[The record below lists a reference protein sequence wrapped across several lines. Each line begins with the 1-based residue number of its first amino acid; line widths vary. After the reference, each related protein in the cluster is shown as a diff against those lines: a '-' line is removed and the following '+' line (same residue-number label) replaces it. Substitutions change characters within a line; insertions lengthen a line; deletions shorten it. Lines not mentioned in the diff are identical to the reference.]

1 MPEPDD
7 RPTRVP
13 SPDTGKF
20 PALRRLRA
28 SGRGRR
34 IPFVQQ
40 LEWADCGAAC
50 LAMVLRY
57 YGKEVRLEEA
67 RDVVGGGRDGTDA
80 VRLLDSA
87 EHFGMRGRG
96 LKLDIEDLKELPAGA
111 ILHWEFNHFV
121 VFERSVRGA
130 IEIVDPARGR
140 RRVPMDSVSKAFTGV
155 VLLIE
160 PTAKFEPAK
169 ARGSRLWNYLS
180 QLLGQ
185 RHLLARIVVTS
196 VLLRLL
202 ALALPI
208 LTALIVDR
216 VVPRGDKPLLT
227 VVAVGLVAVVVF
239 QLLSSLIRAHL
250 LLQLRTNL
258 DTRLTLGFLE
268 HLTKLPYSFFVRRS
282 TGDLMMRVSS
292 NTTIREM
299 LTSNT
304 LSAMLD
310 GSLVVLYLILV
321 FAIHAGLGA
330 LTLGL
335 GVLQVVIYFAARQR
349 VSDLMSQ
356 DLEAQARSQSYLL
369 QILAGI
375 ETLKAGGAERRAV
388 QHWSN
393 LFVDELN
400 VALKRGR
407 LSAVTRSS
415 MSVLSS
421 ASPLIILSMGA
432 IEVIDGNLSL
442 GSMLAL
448 NALAIGFLTP
458 LSSLVESGLQLQRIG
473 SYVERI
479 DDVLSTPREQDEDA
493 VAQPP
498 QLSGAISMRGVSFRY
513 GTQGPLVV
521 RDVNL
526 DIEKGTCVAIVGR
539 SGAGK
544 STLANLLLGLYRPT
558 EGGIYYDS
566 HNLNDLDIAAVR
578 RQLGIV
584 PQSPFIFARSIRE
597 NIALTDPTI
606 DFGRVVKAARLAGIH
621 DEIMAMPMGYE
632 TIVADG
638 GSTLSGGQR
647 QRVALARAL
656 VAEPAILLL
665 DEATSAIDNATEK
678 AVMDNLASLRCVRVI
693 IAHRLSTITFADRIV
708 VLDEGSV
715 VEFGTHRELMAARG
729 KYYDLT
735 KSGMRDGT
743 ADEERSAHA

>member
-1 MPEPDD
+1 MADSDKRKP
-7 RPTRVP
+7 RVP

-20 PALRRLRA
+20 PALRRLR
-28 SGRGRR
+28 SPGRR
-34 IPFVQQ
+34 ARVPFVQQ
-40 LEWADCGAAC
+40 LEFSDCGAAC
-50 LAMVLRY
+50 LAMVLRF
-57 YGKEVRLEEA
+57 YGREMRLEEV
-67 RDVVGGGRDGTDA
+67 RDIVGSGRDGTDA
-80 VRLLDSA
+80 GKILDGA
-87 EHFGMRGRG
+87 ERCGLRGRG
-96 LKLDIEDLKELPAGA
+96 LKLDIEDLHELPPGA

-121 VFERSVRGA
+121 VFERMVRGG

-140 RRVPMDSVSKAFTGV
+140 RRIPMDSVSKSFTGI
-155 VLLIE
+155 VLLVQ

-169 ARGSRLWNYLS
+169 STDNRVWNYLA

-185 RHLLARIVVTS
+185 RHLLTRVIVTS

-216 VVPRGDKPLLT
+216 VVPRGDQPLLT
-227 VVAVGLVAVVVF
+227 VVAVGLAAVMLF

-268 HLTKLPYSFFVRRS
+268 HLTKLPYAFFVRRS
-282 TGDLMMRVSS
+282 AGDLSMRVSS
-292 NTTIREM
+292 NTIIREM

-310 GSLVVLYLILV
+310 GVLVLLYLVLAFIIHPGLAILTV
-321 FAIHAGLGA
+321 
-330 LTLGL
+330 GL
-335 GVLQVVIYFAARQR
+335 GVLQMVVYFVARRR

-356 DLEAQARSQSYLL
+356 DLEAQARAQSYLL
-369 QILAGI
+369 QILHGI

-407 LSAVTRSS
+407 LSAAVEST

-421 ASPLIILSMGA
+421 GSPLLILTLGA
-432 IEVIDGNLSL
+432 LEVMNGNLSL

-448 NALAIGFLTP
+448 NALAVGFLSP
-458 LSSLVESGLQLQRIG
+458 LASLVRSGLDLQRIG
-473 SYVERI
+473 SYIERI
-479 DDVLSTPREQDEDA
+479 DDVLSAPLEQDEDA

-498 QLSGAISMRGVSFRY
+498 RLTGAIGMRGVSFRY

-521 RDVNL
+521 KDVTL
-526 DIEKGTCVAIVGR
+526 DIEPGTSVAIVGR

-544 STLANLLLGLYRPT
+544 STLANLLLGLYAPS

-566 HNLNDLDIAAVR
+566 HNLSDLDITAVR

-584 PQSPFIFARSIRE
+584 PQNPYIFGRSIRE
-597 NIALTDPTI
+597 NIALTDPSI

-638 GSTLSGGQR
+638 GSSLSGGQR

-665 DEATSAIDNATEK
+665 DEATSAVDNTTEK
-678 AVMDNLASLRCVRVI
+678 VVMDNLASLRCVRII
-693 IAHRLSTITFADRIV
+693 IAHRLSTITFADKIV
-708 VLDEGSV
+708 VLDQGQV
-715 VEFGTHRELMAARG
+715 VEFGSHQELMAARSH
-729 KYYDLT
+729 YYELT
-735 KSGMRDGT
+735 RSGMREP
-743 ADEERSAHA
+743 ASEPERSVHA

>member
-1 MPEPDD
+1 MADSDKRKP
-7 RPTRVP
+7 RVP

-20 PALRRLRA
+20 PALRRLR
-28 SGRGRR
+28 SPGRR
-34 IPFVQQ
+34 ARVPFVQQ
-40 LEWADCGAAC
+40 LEFSDCGAAC
-50 LAMVLRY
+50 LAMVLRF
-57 YGKEVRLEEA
+57 YGREMRLEEV
-67 RDVVGGGRDGTDA
+67 RDIVGSGRDGTDA
-80 VRLLDSA
+80 GKILDGA
-87 EHFGMRGRG
+87 ERCGLRGRG
-96 LKLDIEDLKELPAGA
+96 LKLDIEDLHELPPGA

-121 VFERSVRGA
+121 VFERMVRGG

-140 RRVPMDSVSKAFTGV
+140 RRIPMDSVSKSFTGI
-155 VLLIE
+155 VLLVQ

-169 ARGSRLWNYLS
+169 STDNRVWNYLA

-185 RHLLARIVVTS
+185 RHLLTRVIVTS

-216 VVPRGDKPLLT
+216 VVPRGDQPLLT
-227 VVAVGLVAVVVF
+227 VVAVGLAAVMLF

-268 HLTKLPYSFFVRRS
+268 HLTKLPYAFFVRRS
-282 TGDLMMRVSS
+282 AGDLSMRVSS
-292 NTTIREM
+292 NTIIREM

-310 GSLVVLYLILV
+310 GVLVLLYLVLAFIIHPGLAILTV
-321 FAIHAGLGA
+321 
-330 LTLGL
+330 GL
-335 GVLQVVIYFAARQR
+335 GVLQMVVYFVARRR

-356 DLEAQARSQSYLL
+356 DLEAQARAQSYLL
-369 QILAGI
+369 QILHGI

-407 LSAVTRSS
+407 LSAAVEST

-421 ASPLIILSMGA
+421 GSPLLILTLGA
-432 IEVIDGNLSL
+432 LEVMNGNLSL

-448 NALAIGFLTP
+448 NALAVGFLSP
-458 LSSLVESGLQLQRIG
+458 LASLVRSGLDLQRIG
-473 SYVERI
+473 SYIERI
-479 DDVLSTPREQDEDA
+479 DDVLSAPLEQDEDA

-498 QLSGAISMRGVSFRY
+498 RLTGAIGMRGVSFRY

-521 RDVNL
+521 KDVTL
-526 DIEKGTCVAIVGR
+526 DIEPGTSVAIVGR

-544 STLANLLLGLYRPT
+544 STLANLLLGLYAPS

-566 HNLNDLDIAAVR
+566 HNLSDLDITAVR

-584 PQSPFIFARSIRE
+584 PQNPYIFGRSIRE
-597 NIALTDPTI
+597 NIALTDPSI

-638 GSTLSGGQR
+638 GSSLSGGQR

-665 DEATSAIDNATEK
+665 DEATSAVDNTTEK
-678 AVMDNLASLRCVRVI
+678 VVMDNLASLRCVRII
-693 IAHRLSTITFADRIV
+693 IAHRLSTITFADKIV
-708 VLDEGSV
+708 VLDQGQV
-715 VEFGTHRELMAARG
+715 VEFGSHQELMAARSH
-729 KYYDLT
+729 YYELT
-735 KSGMRDGT
+735 RSGMREP
-743 ADEERSAHA
+743 APEPERSVHA

>member
-1 MPEPDD
+1 MADSEKRKP
-7 RPTRVP
+7 RVP

-20 PALRRLRA
+20 PALRRLR
-28 SGRGRR
+28 SPGRRTR

-40 LEWADCGAAC
+40 LEFSDCGAAC
-50 LAMVLRY
+50 LAMVLRF
-57 YGKEVRLEEA
+57 YGREMRLEEV
-67 RDVVGGGRDGTDA
+67 RDIVGSGRDGTDA
-80 VRLLDSA
+80 GKILDGA
-87 EHFGMRGRG
+87 ERCGLRGRG
-96 LKLDIEDLKELPAGA
+96 LKLDIEDLHELPPGA

-121 VFERSVRGA
+121 VFERVVRGG

-140 RRVPMDSVSKAFTGV
+140 RRVPMDSVSKSFTGI
-155 VLLIE
+155 VLLVQ

-169 ARGSRLWNYLS
+169 STDSRVWNYLA

-185 RHLLARIVVTS
+185 RHLLTRVIVTS

-216 VVPRGDKPLLT
+216 VVPRGDQPLLT
-227 VVAVGLVAVVVF
+227 VIAVGLAAVVLF

-268 HLTKLPYSFFVRRS
+268 HLTKLPYAFFVRRS
-282 TGDLMMRVSS
+282 AGDLSMRVSS
-292 NTTIREM
+292 NTIIREM

-310 GSLVVLYLILV
+310 GVLVILYLVLAFI
-321 FAIHAGLGA
+321 IHPGLA
-330 LTLGL
+330 MLTVGL
-335 GVLQVVIYFAARQR
+335 GVLQMVVYFVARRR

-356 DLEAQARSQSYLL
+356 DLEAQARAQSYLL
-369 QILAGI
+369 QILHGI
-375 ETLKAGGAERRAV
+375 ETLKAAGAERRAV

-407 LSAVTRSS
+407 LSASVEST

-421 ASPLIILSMGA
+421 GSPLLILTLGA
-432 IEVIDGNLSL
+432 LEVMNGNLTL

-448 NALAIGFLTP
+448 NALAVGFLSP
-458 LSSLVESGLQLQRIG
+458 LASLVKSGLDLQRIG
-473 SYVERI
+473 SYIERI
-479 DDVLSTPREQDEDA
+479 DDVLSAPLEQDEDA

-498 QLSGAISMRGVSFRY
+498 RLTGAIGMRGVSFRY
-513 GTQGPLVV
+513 GTQGALVV
-521 RDVNL
+521 KDVTL
-526 DIEKGTCVAIVGR
+526 DIEPGTSVAIVGR

-544 STLANLLLGLYRPT
+544 STLANLLLGLYAPS

-566 HNLNDLDIAAVR
+566 HNLSDLDITAVR

-584 PQSPFIFARSIRE
+584 PQNPYIFGRSIRE
-597 NIALTDPTI
+597 NIALTDPSI

-638 GSTLSGGQR
+638 GSSLSGGQR

-665 DEATSAIDNATEK
+665 DEATSAVDNTTERV
-678 AVMDNLASLRCVRVI
+678 VMDNLAALRCVRII
-693 IAHRLSTITFADRIV
+693 IAHRLSTITFADKIV
-708 VLDEGSV
+708 VLDQGQV
-715 VEFGTHRELMAARG
+715 VEFGSHHELMAARSH
-729 KYYDLT
+729 YYELT
-735 KSGMRDGT
+735 RSGMREP
-743 ADEERSAHA
+743 ASEPERSVHA

>member
-1 MPEPDD
+1 MADSD
-7 RPTRVP
+7 KRRPRVP
-13 SPDTGKF
+13 APDTGKF

-28 SGRGRR
+28 PGRR
-34 IPFVQQ
+34 ARVPFVQQ
-40 LEWADCGAAC
+40 LEFSDCGAAC

-57 YGKEVRLEEA
+57 YGREMRLEEV
-67 RDVVGGGRDGTDA
+67 RDIVGSGRDGTDA
-80 VRLLDSA
+80 GKILDGAERLGL
-87 EHFGMRGRG
+87 RGRG
-96 LKLDIEDLKELPAGA
+96 LKLDIEDLRELPPGA

-121 VFERSVRGA
+121 VFERVVRGG
-130 IEIVDPARGR
+130 IEIIDPARGR
-140 RRVPMDSVSKAFTGV
+140 RRVPMDTVSKSFTGV
-155 VLLIE
+155 VLQVE
-160 PTAKFEPAK
+160 PTTKFQPAK
-169 ARGSRLWNYLS
+169 GADNRVWNYLA

-185 RHLLARIVVTS
+185 RHLLTRVIVTS

-216 VVPRGDKPLLT
+216 VVPRGDQPLLT
-227 VVAVGLVAVVVF
+227 VVAVGLGAVVLF

-268 HLTKLPYSFFVRRS
+268 HLTKLPYAFFVRRS
-282 TGDLMMRVSS
+282 AGDLSMRVSS
-292 NTTIREM
+292 NTVIREM

-310 GSLVVLYLILV
+310 GVLVVLYLVLMFMIHSGL
-321 FAIHAGLGA
+321 AI

-335 GVLQVVIYFAARQR
+335 GVLQMAVYFVARRR

-356 DLEAQARSQSYLL
+356 DLEAQARAQSYLL
-369 QILAGI
+369 QILHGI

-400 VALKRGR
+400 VALRRGR
-407 LSAVTRSS
+407 LSAAVEST

-421 ASPLIILSMGA
+421 GSPLLILTLGA
-432 IEVIDGNLSL
+432 LEVMNGSITL

-448 NALAIGFLTP
+448 NALAVGFLSP
-458 LSSLVESGLQLQRIG
+458 LASLVKSGLDLQRIG
-473 SYVERI
+473 SYIERI
-479 DDVLSTPREQDEDA
+479 DDVLSAPLEQDEDA

-498 QLSGAISMRGVSFRY
+498 RLTGAISMRGVSFRY

-521 RDVNL
+521 KDVTL
-526 DIEKGTCVAIVGR
+526 DIEPGTSVAIVGR

-544 STLANLLLGLYRPT
+544 PTLANLLLGLYAPS

-566 HNLNDLDIAAVR
+566 HNLSDLDITAVR

-584 PQSPFIFARSIRE
+584 PQNPYIFGRSIRE
-597 NIALTDPTI
+597 NIALTDPSI
-606 DFGRVVKAARLAGIH
+606 DFGRVVKAARQAGIH
-621 DEIMAMPMGYE
+621 DEIMAMPMGYD

-638 GSTLSGGQR
+638 GSSLSGGQR

-665 DEATSAIDNATEK
+665 DEATSAVDNTTEK
-678 AVMDNLASLRCVRVI
+678 VVMDNLAALRCVRII
-693 IAHRLSTITFADRIV
+693 IAHRLSTITFADKIA
-708 VLDEGSV
+708 VLDQGQV
-715 VEFGTHRELMAARG
+715 VEFGSHSELMAKRG
-729 KYYDLT
+729 HYYELT
-735 KSGMRDGT
+735 RSGVREPT
-743 ADEERSAHA
+743 PEPERSVHA

>member
-1 MPEPDD
+1 MADSD
-7 RPTRVP
+7 KRRPRVP
-13 SPDTGKF
+13 APDTGKF

-28 SGRGRR
+28 PGRR
-34 IPFVQQ
+34 ARVPFVQQ
-40 LEWADCGAAC
+40 LEFSDCGAAC

-57 YGKEVRLEEA
+57 YGREMRLEEV
-67 RDVVGGGRDGTDA
+67 RDIVGSGRDGTDA
-80 VRLLDSA
+80 GKILDGAERLGL
-87 EHFGMRGRG
+87 RGRG
-96 LKLDIEDLKELPAGA
+96 LKLDIEDLRELPPGA

-121 VFERSVRGA
+121 VFERVVRGG

-140 RRVPMDSVSKAFTGV
+140 RRVPMDTVSKSFTGV
-155 VLLIE
+155 VLQVE
-160 PTAKFEPAK
+160 PTTKFQPAK
-169 ARGSRLWNYLS
+169 GADNRVWNYLA

-185 RHLLARIVVTS
+185 RHLLTRVIVTS

-216 VVPRGDKPLLT
+216 VVPRGDQPLLT
-227 VVAVGLVAVVVF
+227 VVAVGLGAVVLF

-268 HLTKLPYSFFVRRS
+268 HLTKLPYAFFVRRS
-282 TGDLMMRVSS
+282 AGDLSMRVSS
-292 NTTIREM
+292 NTVIREM

-310 GSLVVLYLILV
+310 GVLVVLYLGLMFMIHSGL
-321 FAIHAGLGA
+321 AI

-335 GVLQVVIYFAARQR
+335 GVLQMAVYFVARRR

-356 DLEAQARSQSYLL
+356 DLEAQARAQSYLL
-369 QILAGI
+369 QILHGI

-400 VALKRGR
+400 VALRRGR
-407 LSAVTRSS
+407 LSAAVEST

-421 ASPLIILSMGA
+421 GSPLLILTLGA
-432 IEVIDGNLSL
+432 LEVMNGSITL

-448 NALAIGFLTP
+448 NALAVGFLSP
-458 LSSLVESGLQLQRIG
+458 LASLVKSGLDLQRIG
-473 SYVERI
+473 SYIERI
-479 DDVLSTPREQDEDA
+479 DDVLSAPLEQDEDA

-498 QLSGAISMRGVSFRY
+498 RLTGAISMRGVSFRY

-521 RDVNL
+521 KDVTL
-526 DIEKGTCVAIVGR
+526 DIEPGTSVAIVGR

-544 STLANLLLGLYRPT
+544 STLANLLLGLYAPS

-566 HNLNDLDIAAVR
+566 HNLSDLDITAVR

-584 PQSPFIFARSIRE
+584 PQNPYIFGRSIRE
-597 NIALTDPTI
+597 NIALTDPSI
-606 DFGRVVKAARLAGIH
+606 DFGRVVKAARQAGIH
-621 DEIMAMPMGYE
+621 DEIMAMPMGYD

-638 GSTLSGGQR
+638 GSSLSGGQR

-665 DEATSAIDNATEK
+665 DEATSAVDNTTEK
-678 AVMDNLASLRCVRVI
+678 VVMDNLAALRCVRII
-693 IAHRLSTITFADRIV
+693 IAHRLSTITFADKIA
-708 VLDEGSV
+708 VLDQGQV
-715 VEFGTHRELMAARG
+715 VEFGSHSELMAKRG
-729 KYYDLT
+729 HYYELT
-735 KSGMRDGT
+735 RSGVREPT
-743 ADEERSAHA
+743 PEPERSVHA